1 MSADL
6 DAEIS
11 NSKAGRLRLGLWELE
26 HCRDKERLGLGKW
39 QASMNLLGSRHFNAF
54 DGYFLP
60 FCISGA
66 PSVPPFFWGAP
77 DCTRGGA
84 LHGRHT

>member
-1 MSADL
+1 VSAGFGMSYAGAEIIKTISKPLKFLDLQVSADL

-39 QASMNLLGSRHFNAF
+39 QACMNL
-54 DGYFLP
+54 
-60 FCISGA
+60 
-66 PSVPPFFWGAP
+66 
-77 DCTRGGA
+77 
-84 LHGRHT
+84 